1 MTVRAAY
8 NQGDIPAIYVINQAK
23 TPLGMTL
30 EKFVAVSQQWI
41 DLAGKIWDVR
51 CKIVAVR
58 NADAVPKGGVKATLV
73 DECPDPEAV
82 AFHTVTG
89 LRPDI
94 IVGVKTALDAGD
106 TALAA
111 FLHEVLETLVDPG
124 CQLAAECA
132 TGVFVALEPVDPC
145 QGDMFTIDGVKVPNF
160 VHPAWFESQHQPG
173 SVQFDH
179 MGLIKRPFQVRPD
192 GYASVN
198 VRGKWT
204 NTFGSQRAAKRF
216 AKRPH
221 FRVARRL
228 GGHHFARNEGA
239 SRGPRIPQLVARALR
254 ALDRLNPGPESEC
267 STAAAADA
275 AARAYCAN
283 AAGRRA
289 KGPTRSQRAAKP

>member
-8 NQGDIPAIYVINQAK
+8 NQGGVPTIYIVNQAK
-23 TPLGMTL
+23 APLGVTMD
-30 EKFVAVSQQWI
+30 KFVVVAQKWI
-41 DLAGKIWDVR
+41 DLAGKVWNVSCDI
-51 CKIVAVR
+51 IAVGKA
-58 NADAVPKGGVKATLV
+58 ADVPKGGWKATLV
-73 DECPDPEAV
+73 DRCPDPDAI

-89 LRPDI
+89 LLPDI
-94 IVGVKTALDAGD
+94 VVGVQTAIDAGD
-106 TALAA
+106 TPLAA

-132 TGVFVALEPVDPC
+132 DGVFVAYEPVDPC
-145 QGDMFTIDGVKVPNF
+145 QGDMFTIDGVSVPNF
-160 VHPAWFESQHQPG
+160 VHPAWYESHHKPG
-173 SVQFDH
+173 SVRFDS
-179 MGLIKRPFQVRPD
+179 MGLIKKPFQVRPE

-254 ALDRLNPGPESEC
+254 ALDRLHSGLESQRG
-267 STAAAADA
+267 AGAAADA
-275 AARAYCAN
+275 TAGPDRAD

-289 KGPTRSQRAAKP
+289 NRATRSQRAAKT